1 MLTIKVKTDQKQSM
15 IDVTKLIAAKVK
27 ESGVA
32 NGVCT
37 VFCPHT
43 TAGITTQ
50 VSTDPDVKLDM
61 IDALERMVP
70 TKGKYRQ
77 PDGNTHAHIKASLV
91 GSHVTTFVANRKLM
105 LGTWQAF
112 FLCEFDGPRERSL
125 LVRVVPDKG

>member
-1 MLTIKVKTDQKQSM
+1 MLTLKVKTDQKQSM
-15 IDVTKLIAAKVK
+15 IDVTKQIAAKVK

-32 NGVCT
+32 SGVCT
-37 VFCPHT
+37 VFIPHT

-70 TKGKYRQ
+70 AKGKYRQ

-91 GSHVTTFVANRKLM
+91 GSSVTAIIENRKLV
-105 LGTWQAF
+105 LGTWQGI

-125 LVRVVPDKG
+125 LIRVS